1 MHHFL
6 RILAGAGG
14 ADLQPAASN
23 DELVGTLRRC
33 GVIKTCAGL
42 YNKCIHHRVTTL
54 NSQGVFDAL
63 TVCARDIFV
72 PARYRAEAFID
83 TPIRLQEY
91 DFNISA
97 PHMHATCLEALDIQ
111 PGHRYAC
118 DLVTH
123 ALSHNIQQRPRCW

>member
-14 ADLQPAASN
+14 AELQPAASN
-23 DELVGTLRRC
+23 DELVATLRRC
-33 GVIKTCAGL
+33 GVIKTCAGVDVGRAPTHL
-42 YNKCIHHRVTTL
+42 HLLR
-54 NSQGVFDAL
+54 QGVFDAL
-63 TVCARDIFV
+63 SVCARDLFV

-97 PHMHATCLEALDIQ
+97 PHMHATCLEALDVQ
-111 PGHRYAC
+111 PGHRYASTNGISC
-118 DLVTH
+118 CLC
-123 ALSHNIQQRPRCW
+123 ALSSIVRP